1 MDAPVK
7 RIPTGV
13 ADFDNIIR
21 GGMPIGSVVLLLGD
35 LGAGQYEYALTSAA
49 KISLIK
55 ENPDSAEFF
64 LGHSVRGQMMPESI
78 HYITF
83 SRSKEDILQ
92 ELGMSFNEDFF
103 ESFERNVIFKDFS
116 SKYFRQTL
124 VPKSWSGDTSSALFS
139 NNTDDEGVL
148 EGLVNYLDENAP
160 RSMVIIDSL
169 TDLVL
174 NQKIDSRDLVAVLR
188 GMQRVSKK
196 WGGVVYLLLAKD
208 IVDDRLQRMIMDS
221 VDGALV
227 FEWSHFVNSS
237 KRQRY
242 LYVEKFMSILPH
254 LDRGRI
260 ARFATTVT
268 AQSGLV
274 VIDTERIG

>member
-35 LGAGQYEYALTSAA
+35 LGAGQQEYALTSAA

-64 LGHSVRGQMMPESI
+64 LGHSVVGQMMPESI

-92 ELGMSFNEDFF
+92 ELEMSFNEDFY

-116 SKYFRQTL
+116 AKYFRQTL
-124 VPKSWSGDTSSALFS
+124 VPKSWSGETSSALFS
-139 NNTDDEGVL
+139 SSIDEESVL
-148 EGLVNYLDENAP
+148 EGLVNYLDQNAP

-174 NQKIDSRDLVAVLR
+174 NQKIDPKDLVAVLR

-196 WGGVVYLLLAKD
+196 WGGVVYLVLTKD
-208 IVDDRLQRMIMDS
+208 IIDDRTQRMIMDS
-221 VDGALV
+221 VDGTLV
-227 FEWSHFVNSS
+227 FEWSRFATSS

-254 LDRGRI
+254 LDMERI